1 MRNSR
6 DIQNKLLRCVVICL
20 KSDGKRE
27 IIKFNFIIHR
37 AANHWCSGRICYTT
51 LGRILWYNV
60 SLKTLKYGNGLCMF
74 SLHIIL
80 FSCLPPFCFF
90 LFSFVLRVPA

>member
-1 MRNSR
+1 MSR

-27 IIKFNFIIHR
+27 I
-37 AANHWCSGRICYTT
+37 AANHWCSGRVCYTT

-80 FSCLPPFCFF
+80 FSSLPPFCFF